1 MDTGRGRC
9 HVGAPPGKQKEAN
22 VTTGVWSNIRRGIK
36 LSFGFMLAGSALWSM
51 GRAGLEPWGVDA
63 ILTAPLAPVT
73 TAYSG
78 ALRDLPAPGTMIGPG
93 QTLFSMVL
101 PMDEGG
107 AGAAERVPALAI
119 LPGAAPQRPGFVVTE
134 VHTAADVVEVWAA
147 RAGRVWDL
155 VSDNGMVPQR
165 GEPVLH
171 MLDCARMTVV
181 ANVPRQG
188 TEHFTFGTPVRF
200 EPEGGGAARTGSV
213 TRING
218 NAAAG
223 SGRLAITLAPG
234 QDTVMQ
240 VEAELD
246 PVSNPGADPGAG
258 CTVGGHGR
266 LIPMAAPA
274 QAPDSEPSPAGGQM
288 AGGGKGNEPART
300 APLDLALL
308 N

>member
-1 MDTGRGRC
+1 M
-9 HVGAPPGKQKEAN
+9 
-22 VTTGVWSNIRRGIK
+22 TTGVWSNIRRGIK

-73 TAYSG
+73 AAYSG
-78 ALRDLPAPGTMIGPG
+78 TLRDLPAPGTMIGPG

-101 PMDEGG
+101 SRDEGG
-107 AGAAERVPALAI
+107 VGAAARVPALAT
-119 LPGAAPQRPGFVVTE
+119 LPGAAPQQRGFAVME
-134 VHTAADVVEVWAA
+134 VHTTADVIEVWAA
-147 RAGRVWDL
+147 SAGRVWDL
-155 VSDNGMVPQR
+155 VSDDGMVPLH
-165 GEPVLH
+165 GEPVLL

-188 TEHFTFGTPVRF
+188 TEHFTFGTPVLF
-200 EPEGGGAARTGSV
+200 EPEGGGTARTGSI

-218 NAAAG
+218 NTAQG

-246 PVSNPGADPGAG
+246 PVAGSGADSGAG

-266 LIPMAAPA
+266 LIPAAAPA
-274 QAPDSEPSPAGGQM
+274 EVPGSEPFAEPSPSGGQM
-288 AGGGKGNEPART
+288 AAGSKGNDPART
-300 APLDLALL
+300 DPFDLALL
-308 N
+308 D